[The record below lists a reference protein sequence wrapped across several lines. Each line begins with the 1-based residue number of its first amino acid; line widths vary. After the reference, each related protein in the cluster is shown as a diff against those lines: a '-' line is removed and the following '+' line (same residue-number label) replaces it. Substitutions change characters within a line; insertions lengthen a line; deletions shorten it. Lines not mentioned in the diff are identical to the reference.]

1 MHCAAVPSKEL
12 IAASTRPLLLSLLAE
27 GDSYGYALI
36 QRVKELS
43 GGKLLWSEGML
54 YPVLHRLEK
63 DGLILSEWRDSEV
76 GRRRKYYQLTTSG
89 RHAAH
94 EERTEWLTVHSTLAK
109 LWRIAP
115 ATA

>member
-1 MHCAAVPSKEL
+1 MHCAVVPSKEL

-76 GRRRKYYQLTTSG
+76 GRRRKYYQLTKDG
-89 RHAAH
+89 RHVAH
-94 EERTEWLTVHSTLAK
+94 EERTEWLSVHHTLEK
-109 LWRIAP
+109 LWRALP

>member
-1 MHCAAVPSKEL
+1 MVPSKEL

-54 YPVLHRLEK
+54 YPVLHRMEK
-63 DGLILSEWRDSEV
+63 DGLIRSEWRDSEV
-76 GRRRKYYQLTTSG
+76 GRRRKYYKLTSDG
-89 RHAAH
+89 GHAAH
-94 EERTEWLTVHSTLAK
+94 EERAEWLLVHHTLAK
-109 LWRIAP
+109 LWH
-115 ATA
+115 TASAKA